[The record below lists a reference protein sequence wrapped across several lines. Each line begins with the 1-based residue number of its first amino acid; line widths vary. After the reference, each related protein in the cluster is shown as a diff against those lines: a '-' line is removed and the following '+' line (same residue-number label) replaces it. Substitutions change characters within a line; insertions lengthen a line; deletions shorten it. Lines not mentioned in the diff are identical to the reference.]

1 LRTPLFKRWTYSDE
15 LEGFLLFAQVVE
27 EALFDYTIDSFRP
40 PALNTYYR
48 CMELQ
53 HAIEQVRRASLH
65 PHTLAPMVEEL
76 CMSLEEDGAAN
87 ALLPTQM
94 RALIQELRSS
104 TEKPTELEVL
114 VAFLRGRL
122 RPAYRRSLESRLKQL
137 IAENKGKAEIV
148 SLTHAW
154 ITQQINEGFAPG
166 YLFYSVTQR
175 FFSLDATPKITDH
188 SELDAFFETFVTKP
202 STWTATF
209 KVSRSFGALN
219 EVAQQFHVTLNAKAP
234 AAKASGTAEKAF
246 LTTDDDGEMF
256 ASIEEIKARDVVSA
270 RMRGAFTLRTLAN
283 LGYLHAHR
291 MDFSWKPQAL
301 IHNAA
306 TGRMIYLDEPTS
318 HVLKRPD
325 CPSDLVGEVVNKT
338 WEILKRPSFDMPS
351 TIRPRRFSTF
361 TLLLSRLR
369 RYQTSFS
376 ISGRP

>member
-1 LRTPLFKRWTYSDE
+1 
-15 LEGFLLFAQVVE
+15 
-27 EALFDYTIDSFRP
+27 
-40 PALNTYYR
+40 
-48 CMELQ
+48 MELQ

-306 TGRMIYLDEPTS
+306 TGRTIYLDEPTS